1 MERRKPS
8 EREKWDVGYFLLS
21 KVIDEAV
28 VYAMGHVVQ
37 VLHADN
43 RSYRPG
49 LGELLRADIAETQM
63 TNQALTL
70 ELGQRGE
77 LLFNRYF

>member
-1 MERRKPS
+1 MARRLF
-8 EREKWDVGYFLLS
+8 VLS

-43 RSYRPG
+43 RSYR
-49 LGELLRADIAETQM
+49 RASA
-63 TNQALTL
+63 NC
-70 ELGQRGE
+70 
-77 LLFNRYF
+77 